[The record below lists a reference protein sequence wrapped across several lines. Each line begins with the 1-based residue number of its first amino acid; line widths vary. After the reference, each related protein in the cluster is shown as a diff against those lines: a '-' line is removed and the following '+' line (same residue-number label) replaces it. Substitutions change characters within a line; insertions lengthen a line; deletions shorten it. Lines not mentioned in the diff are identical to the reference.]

1 MAPGTSP
8 DVPRLM
14 LFTVGDWLV
23 EPKACRASRC
33 DTVVKLRPPLA
44 DLLVCLAR
52 RAGEIVLRDEILT
65 EVWPGQ
71 YIAES
76 GLSRCVAELR
86 HSLQDDAQ
94 EPRFIETF
102 PKRGYRLIAPVVW
115 IQKTGPVEAAPG
127 LEVVGDA
134 DEAVLESADA
144 PGGDRPTVGRRRGLW
159 AAAVVGSLAI
169 GIVAVAMLA
178 RSPASVLTERD
189 TVLLAFEDRT
199 GDPVFDDT
207 VPLAVS
213 IQLEQSPY
221 LGLLSPGRLQEALRM
236 MKRPADTPLT
246 RSVGMELC
254 ERVGGRAL
262 IVTSMARLGRQYA
275 VGLEAVA
282 CGSGRVL
289 TRQQV
294 TLDAKEKVLD
304 ALQRTAV
311 ERR

>member
-1 MAPGTSP
+1 
-8 DVPRLM
+8 
-14 LFTVGDWLV
+14 
-23 EPKACRASRC
+23 
-33 DTVVKLRPPLA
+33 
-44 DLLVCLAR
+44 
-52 RAGEIVLRDEILT
+52 
-65 EVWPGQ
+65 
-71 YIAES
+71 
-76 GLSRCVAELR
+76 
-86 HSLQDDAQ
+86 
-94 EPRFIETF
+94 
-102 PKRGYRLIAPVVW
+102 
-115 IQKTGPVEAAPG
+115 
-127 LEVVGDA
+127 
-134 DEAVLESADA
+134 
-144 PGGDRPTVGRRRGLW
+144 
-159 AAAVVGSLAI
+159 
-169 GIVAVAMLA
+169 
-178 RSPASVLTERD
+178 
-189 TVLLAFEDRT
+189 
-199 GDPVFDDT
+199 VFDDT